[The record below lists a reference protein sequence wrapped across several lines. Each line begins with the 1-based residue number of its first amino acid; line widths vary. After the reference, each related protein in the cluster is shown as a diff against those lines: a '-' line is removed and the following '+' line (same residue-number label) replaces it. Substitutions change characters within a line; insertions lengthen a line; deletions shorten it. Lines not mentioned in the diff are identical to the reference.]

1 MPTKKTD
8 VTKTKGTSKSRK
20 NTTKKTTTEKAI
32 AAKAQ
37 SRSTSRNTTTKPRA
51 GDVIVIDSAQ
61 VGSPAREGEIVQV
74 IEGDVSVS
82 YRVKWADGHETLIT
96 PGASTCWGGVS
107 WLRQWLSRSPSLHR
121 SEQLAVL
128 VRTRT
133 STDNLGACAPSRG
146 DGASRGSSPR
156 SAGFALE

>member
-20 NTTKKTTTEKAI
+20 NTTKKTTTEKAV
-32 AAKAQ
+32 AAKAH

-74 IEGDVSVS
+74 IERDVSVS

-96 PGASTCWGGVS
+96 PGAGTARVVLKGSA
-107 WLRQWLSRSPSLHR
+107 HR
-121 SEQLAVL
+121 
-128 VRTRT
+128 
-133 STDNLGACAPSRG
+133 P
-146 DGASRGSSPR
+146 
-156 SAGFALE
+156 